1 MAAIA
6 ELRLRNTYLLLEEF
20 KAAEGPSERLLRGA
34 DQAFAEY
41 LQISP
46 SHWSQLK
53 GGHRS
58 IGHTLA
64 RQLEARCG
72 KPVGWL
78 DMGHDAARPSRQ
90 ATQPAAP
97 AGPQTADERFAV
109 DLFLTAYRAN
119 PAAVKARLLDVV
131 HAELAKAQ
139 VTSKVRPM
147 GVAKSS
153 RSAKAA

>member
-1 MAAIA
+1 MRTVA
-6 ELRLRNTYLLLEEF
+6 ELRLQNTYLLLEEF
-20 KAAEGPSERLLRGA
+20 KAAEGPSERLLRAA

-72 KPVGWL
+72 KPLGWL
-78 DMGHDAARPSRQ
+78 DVAHHTAQPGQQAA
-90 ATQPAAP
+90 QPAP
-97 AGPQTADERFAV
+97 TGPRTADERFAV

-131 HAELAKAQ
+131 HAELAKAEA
-139 VTSKVRPM
+139 TSKVRPLR
-147 GVAKSS
+147 VAKSA
-153 RSAKAA
+153 RAVKAA

>member
-1 MAAIA
+1 MSTIA
-6 ELRLRNTYLLLEEF
+6 ELRLQNTYLLLEEF
-20 KAAEGPSERLLRGA
+20 KAAEGPSERLLRAA

-78 DMGHDAARPSRQ
+78 DVPHHASR
-90 ATQPAAP
+90 ASHEASQPAPSAP
-97 AGPQTADERFAV
+97 HTADERFAV

-119 PAAVKARLLDVV
+119 PAVVKARLLDVV
-131 HAELAKAQ
+131 HAELAKAEA
-139 VTSKVRPM
+139 TSKVRPLR
-147 GVAKSS
+147 VAKSA
-153 RSAKAA
+153 RANRAA

>member
-1 MAAIA
+1 MSTIA
-6 ELRLRNTYLLLEEF
+6 ELRLHNTYLLLDEF

-41 LQISP
+41 LRISP

-72 KPVGWL
+72 KSVGWL
-78 DMGHDAARPSRQ
+78 DAPHHAARSDREVNQ
-90 ATQPAAP
+90 SAA
-97 AGPQTADERFAV
+97 AGPHSADERFAV

-139 VTSKVRPM
+139 ASSTVRPLR
-147 GVAKSS
+147 VAKSA
-153 RSAKAA
+153 RATRAA

>member
-1 MAAIA
+1 MSTLA

-20 KAAEGPSERLLRGA
+20 KAAEGPSERLLRAA

-78 DMGHDAARPSRQ
+78 DVVHGAIQPTKQTTPSE
-90 ATQPAAP
+90 P
-97 AGPQTADERFAV
+97 AGTRTADERFAV

-119 PAAVKARLLDVV
+119 PAFVKARLLDVV

-139 VTSKVRPM
+139 AASKVRPL
-147 GVAKSS
+147 GVAKSV
-153 RSAKAA
+153 RAGKVA

>member
-1 MAAIA
+1 MSTIA
-6 ELRLRNTYLLLEEF
+6 ELRLRNTYLLLDEF

-78 DMGHDAARPSRQ
+78 DVIQESVRFDQQ
-90 ATQPAAP
+90 AKQLAAP

-139 VTSKVRPM
+139 ATSKVRPL
-147 GVAKSS
+147 GVA
-153 RSAKAA
+153 RSARGAKAA